1 MTDDQRVEMIEEQC
15 EHIITLCQTYVEG
28 DRLEDVG
35 NIRALYEEYGEW
47 IDTYNGMPQHQK
59 NIPPLGVLAFLSVTV
74 DVVDR
79 GGSTTPILPYNK
91 ISSNKA
97 MITEAT
103 TADWVDF
110 WENEMPTTV
119 EMNQDQITAMLTV
132 SENIQEQIEIAGEL
146 WEMSDFEI
154 TALCGI
160 VADAFA
166 DQGIKMEAL
175 V

>member
-1 MTDDQRVEMIEEQC
+1 MT
-15 EHIITLCQTYVEG
+15 IT
-28 DRLEDVG
+28 
-35 NIRALYEEYGEW
+35 A
-47 IDTYNGMPQHQK
+47 
-59 NIPPLGVLAFLSVTV
+59 
-74 DVVDR
+74 
-79 GGSTTPILPYNK
+79 
-91 ISSNKA
+91 
-97 MITEAT
+97 AT
-103 TADWVDF
+103 SADWVDF
-110 WENEMPTTV
+110 WENELTV
-119 EMNQDQITAMLTV
+119 ESDMDQDQITAMLTV